1 MLPSKYQTL
10 RCTCTIEAVRLKN
23 APSTLQLLTQTINSQ
38 PEGMPGF
45 SFQKFVPLNRYAWV
59 GNVIFHKAV
68 WYHAQEQLTVGS
80 PTPLHKLHLWEQ
92 KGADL
97 EIHVDRQNN
106 IMSIDFFIE
115 DCCPASVHVWKSKT
129 KNTSRFLLPNLIGT
143 AWEILWWYECV
154 WMASLRGHN
163 SCWLLSW
170 PAYFFFHSFMNNWI
184 CWHMLLWWMNS
195 LMIAS

>member
-1 MLPSKYQTL
+1 MPNSRLISAVIVPKPHKILKFIRTTIPISELFEWLLQKGFSDLMLPSKYQTL
-10 RCTCTIEAVRLKN
+10 RGTCTMEAVWLKN

-97 EIHVDRQNN
+97 EIHIDRQKN
-106 IMSIDFFIE
+106 IMSIDF
-115 DCCPASVHVWKSKT
+115 
-129 KNTSRFLLPNLIGT
+129 L
-143 AWEILWWYECV
+143 
-154 WMASLRGHN
+154 
-163 SCWLLSW
+163 
-170 PAYFFFHSFMNNWI
+170 
-184 CWHMLLWWMNS
+184 
-195 LMIAS
+195 